1 MLLGSNASAGVIAFY
16 ANRRRYRLEGSLEAS
31 YGSFGTY
38 GAKAVVNA
46 PLTADVALRVAGQ
59 YSHSDGYAR
68 NIRTGEKLQ
77 GGERYRGRTQSQ
89 ERKGEGEGKS
99 GSVSVELRGC
109 RTIKKQ
115 KNQTTIININ

>member
-1 MLLGSNASAGVIAFY
+1 MRIRDWSSDVCSSDL
-16 ANRRRYRLEGSLEAS
+16 
-31 YGSFGTY
+31 GTY

-77 GGERYRGRTQSQ
+77 GGERYSGRAQLQGEFGRLTALLSADYSRDDLSGDARYGVRSRVAVPVVLARMKD
-89 ERKGEGEGKS
+89 RKS
-99 GSVSVELRGC
+99 TRLNHRH
-109 RTIKKQ
+109 
-115 KNQTTIININ
+115 